1 MKHLLSFLL
10 SIFLLGTVAQA
21 QITYEKRI
29 EIEEKDGYSG
39 YKTFQFGEF
48 GMVVSYFKDMK
59 SGDLMDYYFDFY
71 DSDLELKGSKK
82 IAISDKMHIESIGST
97 DKTGHTLIADRKGN
111 YVIISIDVEKM
122 ELKQVK
128 GNYPK
133 KIYISQ
139 MVCQGDFV
147 YLQGKLKK
155 EISLISI
162 NWKNGKQKIIPFEI
176 EGIKN
181 KKLVPQQMQLLPES
195 DEVCLFVKALPNK
208 KTSDVYM
215 VTMDNKGK
223 KSEPINL
230 TSQTDKYIISATA
243 SQLEKN
249 NYAISGTYSKSN
261 GYASQGFYF
270 SKSVNGKMDFIKFY
284 PFTDMKN
291 FFNYLPQR
299 SQKRIEKKIAKKKAK
314 GKEIDFNYNMTVH
327 GLIKQEDGYVIIGEC
342 YYATYR
348 TETYT
353 TTSTVN
359 GRTTTTTHTR
369 QVFDGYQ
376 YTHAAVMKFDFNG
389 DMLWNEIFE
398 MYPSEKPFGVI
409 QFISVISDDNNQI
422 SMMYADRSYINS
434 KAIDSKG
441 NISKVKKSEV
451 VIKSL
456 TGDKA
461 KYTDMDIKPWFK
473 NNFICFG
480 RQRIKNK
487 EDKSVKKRRNVFFVA
502 KVKYDVD

>member
-1 MKHLLSFLL
+1 
-10 SIFLLGTVAQA
+10 
-21 QITYEKRI
+21 
-29 EIEEKDGYSG
+29 
-39 YKTFQFGEF
+39 
-48 GMVVSYFKDMK
+48 
-59 SGDLMDYYFDFY
+59 
-71 DSDLELKGSKK
+71 
-82 IAISDKMHIESIGST
+82 
-97 DKTGHTLIADRKGN
+97 
-111 YVIISIDVEKM
+111 
-122 ELKQVK
+122 
-128 GNYPK
+128 
-133 KIYISQ
+133 
-139 MVCQGDFV
+139 
-147 YLQGKLKK
+147 
-155 EISLISI
+155 
-162 NWKNGKQKIIPFEI
+162 
-176 EGIKN
+176 
-181 KKLVPQQMQLLPES
+181 
-195 DEVCLFVKALPNK
+195 
-208 KTSDVYM
+208 
-215 VTMDNKGK
+215 MDNKGK

-230 TSQTDKYIISATA
+230 TSQTDKFIISATA

-398 MYPSEKPFGVI
+398 MYPSEKPFSVI

-461 KYTDMDIKPWFK
+461 KYTNMDIKPWFK